1 MCNIHFYLYSFKLLL
16 FPTVCSQEQVGNLKE
31 TYDHR
36 LMLKHL
42 PSEFSTFL
50 DHILTLDYFTKPDYQ
65 VGPISYLI
73 SVASDVC
80 LSLSA
85 DGWSLWFPWQLLM
98 SVFEKAM
105 KSHNV
110 LENDPYDW
118 EKCDSEDMLTIAG
131 TATTK
136 QLTRLTPAYM
146 GYLRPMMAF
155 FFYQSHKPFILFK
168 LHHSLLQCHLS
179 CSFSFLHTL
188 ADMSST
194 LQLRCF

>member
-1 MCNIHFYLYSFKLLL
+1 
-16 FPTVCSQEQVGNLKE
+16 
-31 TYDHR
+31 
-36 LMLKHL
+36 
-42 PSEFSTFL
+42 
-50 DHILTLDYFTKPDYQ
+50 
-65 VGPISYLI
+65 
-73 SVASDVC
+73 
-80 LSLSA
+80 
-85 DGWSLWFPWQLLM
+85 M

-146 GYLRPMMAF
+146 GYLRPMKA

-168 LHHSLLQCHLS
+168 LHRSLLQCHLS
-179 CSFSFLHTL
+179 CPFSFLHTL

-194 LQLRCF
+194 LQPGFF

>member
-1 MCNIHFYLYSFKLLL
+1 
-16 FPTVCSQEQVGNLKE
+16 
-31 TYDHR
+31 
-36 LMLKHL
+36 
-42 PSEFSTFL
+42 
-50 DHILTLDYFTKPDYQ
+50 
-65 VGPISYLI
+65 
-73 SVASDVC
+73 
-80 LSLSA
+80 
-85 DGWSLWFPWQLLM
+85 M

-146 GYLRPMMAF
+146 GYLRPMKAF
-155 FFYQSHKPFILFK
+155 ILFILFK
-168 LHHSLLQCHLS
+168 LHRSLLQCHLS

-188 ADMSST
+188 VDMSST
-194 LQLRCF
+194 L